1 MTAEEQSSSVQVSY
15 TVKELFEDIKR
26 ELENLGRKLDSK
38 ADRAELLELSR
49 EVANIRT
56 QFVALQNAVNDV
68 ETTSSVH
75 AQADR
80 NLQEWKRWVIPTFL
94 TLAALAI
101 GVIQL
106 FKGSH

>member
-1 MTAEEQSSSVQVSY
+1 MAAEDQTSAVNVSY

-56 QFVALQNAVNDV
+56 QFVALQNAVNEV

-75 AQADR
+75 AQADQA
-80 NLQEWKRWVIPTFL
+80 LQEWKRWVIPTVL
-94 TLAALAI
+94 TLAALAL
-101 GVIQL
+101 GVVQL
-106 FKGSH
+106 VKGSH